1 MQRYANFPDLQVLP
15 DKRRQDLFKAVF
27 LRIFDA
33 KNTIIM
39 KRIPYL
45 LLLLLVCACGVSRQS
60 GVLSANDLETNSI
73 GRVDMKNAETYTNI
87 YDYLRGRIPG
97 VEIVGTSIRIRGINT
112 TGNTDALIILDGME
126 VSDISDINPLDVK
139 SVEVLKDAAA
149 TMYGVRGA
157 NGVVII
163 KTKGTTDD

>member
-1 MQRYANFPDLQVLP
+1 
-15 DKRRQDLFKAVF
+15 
-27 LRIFDA
+27 
-33 KNTIIM
+33 M

-45 LLLLLVCACGVSRQS
+45 LLVLMLVSSCGASRQAGRAD
-60 GVLSANDLETNSI
+60 GVRQATDLETHSI

-87 YDYLRGRIPG
+87 YDYLRGRVPG

-139 SVEVLKDAAA
+139 SVEVLKDAAS
-149 TMYGVRGA
+149 TIYGMRGA

-163 KTKGTTDD
+163 KTKGAGDD

>member
-1 MQRYANFPDLQVLP
+1 
-15 DKRRQDLFKAVF
+15 
-27 LRIFDA
+27 
-33 KNTIIM
+33 M

-45 LLLLLVCACGVSRQS
+45 LLVLMLVSSCGASRQAGRTDDVRQAS
-60 GVLSANDLETNSI
+60 DLETNSI

-87 YDYLRGRIPG
+87 YDYLRGRVPG

-126 VSDISDINPLDVK
+126 VSDISDVNPADVK
-139 SVEVLKDAAA
+139 SVEILKDAAS
-149 TMYGVRGA
+149 TIYGMRGA

-163 KTKGTTDD
+163 KTKSAGND

>member
-1 MQRYANFPDLQVLP
+1 
-15 DKRRQDLFKAVF
+15 
-27 LRIFDA
+27 
-33 KNTIIM
+33 M

-45 LLLLLVCACGVSRQS
+45 LLVLMLVSSCGASRQAGRTDDVRQAS
-60 GVLSANDLETNSI
+60 DLETNSI

-87 YDYLRGRIPG
+87 YDYLRGRVPG

-126 VSDISDINPLDVK
+126 VSDISDLNPMDVK
-139 SVEVLKDAAA
+139 SVEVLKDAAS
-149 TMYGVRGA
+149 TMYGMRGA

-163 KTKGTTDD
+163 KTKGAGDD

>member
-1 MQRYANFPDLQVLP
+1 
-15 DKRRQDLFKAVF
+15 
-27 LRIFDA
+27 
-33 KNTIIM
+33 M
-39 KRIPYL
+39 KRIPH
-45 LLLLLVCACGVSRQS
+45 LLLVLLLVSSCGASRQAGRAD
-60 GVLSANDLETNSI
+60 GVRQATDLETNSI

-87 YDYLRGRIPG
+87 YDYLRGRVPG

-139 SVEVLKDAAA
+139 SVEVLKDAAS
-149 TMYGVRGA
+149 TIYGMRGA

-163 KTKGTTDD
+163 KTKGAGDD

>member
-1 MQRYANFPDLQVLP
+1 M
-15 DKRRQDLFKAVF
+15 
-27 LRIFDA
+27 
-33 KNTIIM
+33 IM
-39 KRIPYL
+39 KRISYL
-45 LLLLLVCACGVSRQS
+45 LLLLLACSCSASRQG
-60 GVLSANDLETNSI
+60 GVRSQNDLETNSI
-73 GRVDMKNAETYTNI
+73 GRVEMKNAETYTDI
-87 YDYLRGRIPG
+87 YEYLRGKVPG

-126 VSDISDINPLDVK
+126 VSDISDVNPMDVK

-163 KTKGTTDD
+163 KTKGAGDD

>member
-1 MQRYANFPDLQVLP
+1 
-15 DKRRQDLFKAVF
+15 
-27 LRIFDA
+27 
-33 KNTIIM
+33 M

-45 LLLLLVCACGVSRQS
+45 LLLMLVCSCGASRQS
-60 GVLSANDLETNSI
+60 GHADDVRQATDLETNSI

-87 YDYLRGRIPG
+87 YDYLRGRVPG

-139 SVEVLKDAAA
+139 SVEVLKDAAS
-149 TMYGVRGA
+149 TIYGMRGA

-163 KTKGTTDD
+163 KTKGAGDD

>member
-1 MQRYANFPDLQVLP
+1 
-15 DKRRQDLFKAVF
+15 
-27 LRIFDA
+27 
-33 KNTIIM
+33 M

-45 LLLLLVCACGVSRQS
+45 LLLLLVCSCGVSRQS
-60 GVLSANDLETNSI
+60 TVRSGSDLETNSI

-87 YDYLRGRIPG
+87 YDYLRGRVPG

-126 VSDISDINPLDVK
+126 VSDISDVNPMDVK
-139 SVEVLKDAAA
+139 SVEVLKDAAS
-149 TMYGVRGA
+149 TMYGMRGA

-163 KTKGTTDD
+163 KTKGAGDD

>member
-1 MQRYANFPDLQVLP
+1 
-15 DKRRQDLFKAVF
+15 
-27 LRIFDA
+27 
-33 KNTIIM
+33 M